1 MTNNIRDGLC
11 FDDVLLVPKYSTI
24 KSRSDVD
31 ISVNMGLRQFSH
43 PIIPA
48 NMKTITGVQM
58 AYAVIESGGFAI
70 LHRFMSLEDQLTHS
84 NELIDNFGDMKFAVS
99 VGVKKEEWLNI
110 QKFMEIGVRNF
121 CIDIAHG
128 DSEQCVNMVDWI
140 KNVNPDL
147 FVIAG
152 NVATGSGAT
161 RLWKAGADAVKVGIG
176 PGSLCTTRIETAAG
190 APQLT
195 ALMDVA
201 VARTYLTKEIPRPN
215 FTKSYDPDDDSLY
228 DLPSVEI
235 NRPLYIIADGGIKN
249 AGDIV
254 KALCFSDMVMAGNLF
269 AGCPETPGNLIYVN
283 GQPHKEYVGSSTHKG
298 THVEGVSAIVQQKP
312 PYKEVL
318 GKLIEGLRSGL
329 SYQGATNLKKLRE
342 SPEFIK
348 ISNAGLKESHP
359 HDITIRK

>member
-1 MTNNIRDGLC
+1 MIREGLT
-11 FDDVLLVPKYSTI
+11 FDDVLLVPKYSAI

-70 LHRFMSLEDQLTHS
+70 LHRFMSLEDQLAHS

-110 QKFMEIGVRNF
+110 HKFMEIGVRNF

-128 DSEQCVNMVDWI
+128 DSEQCVDMIDWI

-152 NVATGSGAT
+152 NVATGVGAE
-161 RLWKAGADAVKVGIG
+161 RLWRAGADAVKVGIG
-176 PGSLCTTRIETAAG
+176 PGSLCTTRIETG
-190 APQLT
+190 NGVPQLT
-195 ALMDVA
+195 ALIDVNNMRKIITDSRINA
-201 VARTYLTKEIPRPN
+201 YVSPLAAHEI
-215 FTKSYDPDDDSLY
+215 
-228 DLPSVEI
+228 I

-298 THVEGVSAIVQQKP
+298 SHVEGVSAIVQQKP

-329 SYQGATNLKKLRE
+329 SYQGAQSLKQLKDF
-342 SPEFIK
+342 PEFIK